1 MKIPNSEIILPEQF
15 EQVLELA
22 KSKGWEISYSSDKHQ
37 IVLSDQK
44 DWVGRVFLPWNMK
57 WENGELKPIDNF
69 HCVLLA
75 IKAGQAVVGY
85 FHEKELLDHKVF
97 RAYMVRQK
105 QGKSQIKHLKT
116 KGKSRAGSR
125 IRLEETERFLEDISE
140 RLNRY
145 EKEFPISVWG
155 ISCAKT
161 LWPYFFGSETTPP
174 FESGSELLRSL
185 PFHFHQ
191 GSFQELELA
200 GKLINQFHWL
210 PNPDHKVELE
220 FSGSKE
226 NEPDEDD
233 W

>member
-1 MKIPNSEIILPEQF
+1 MKIPNSKIILPEQF
-15 EQVLELA
+15 DQVLEHA
-22 KSKGWEISYSSDKHQ
+22 NSNAWELSYSSEKHQ
-37 IVLSDQK
+37 LVISNEEE
-44 DWVGRVFLPWNMK
+44 WIARIFLPWNMN
-57 WENGELKPIDNF
+57 WENEKLIPVDNF
-69 HCVLLA
+69 HCVLVA
-75 IKAGQAVVGY
+75 IKAGQAAVGY

-125 IRLEETERFLEDISE
+125 IRLEETERFFEDISE

-145 EKEFPISVWG
+145 ENDFPISVWG

-191 GSFQELELA
+191 GSYEELEMA

-210 PNPDHKVELE
+210 PNSDKNIEIVL
-220 FSGSKE
+220 SGSKE
-226 NEPDEDD
+226 SEPDEDD